1 MGRLLSHAIDQAGL
15 GDIATRALA
24 GQGLGGDDLARLRN
38 ADVLLVAGLAD
49 MVREHY
55 RGDEVRLLGS
65 EAARR
70 EGDLVRVDLDPGG
83 ARGATGQELLLSIA
97 LARLATPASQG
108 IAVGFD
114 QVGLELAQTA
124 LAFGADALF
133 GDLGGKRTLPLL
145 EGPAARRH
153 EITGLIERAGRS
165 VRWVD
170 LNATALENHAVG
182 AAGSES
188 RS

>member
-1 MGRLLSHAIDQAGL
+1 MGRLLSHVIDQAGL
-15 GDIATRALA
+15 GDIAARALE
-24 GQGLGGDDLARLRN
+24 GQGLGADDLARLRG

-49 MVREHY
+49 LVRERH
-55 RGDEVRLLGS
+55 RGDEVRLLPS

-70 EGDLVRVDLDPGG
+70 ESDLVRVDLDAGG
-83 ARGATGQELLLSIA
+83 ASGPTGQELLLRIA
-97 LARLATPASQG
+97 LARLAAPVSKG

-114 QVGLELAQTA
+114 QIGLELAQTA

-145 EGPAARRH
+145 DGPAARRH

-170 LNATALENHAVG
+170 LNATASDHNA
-182 AAGSES
+182 ES